1 MKILTNKKQNELI
14 SKLKKLNRLIVDSDI
29 NLEAFDL
36 IADIGCSVLDLKHL
50 DKIENEII
58 QEMLNKEK
66 NNDK

>member
-14 SKLKKLNRLIVDSDI
+14 RKLKKLNRLIVDSDI
-29 NLEAFDL
+29 DLEAFDL

-58 QEMLNKEK
+58 QEMLNKE
-66 NNDK
+66 D